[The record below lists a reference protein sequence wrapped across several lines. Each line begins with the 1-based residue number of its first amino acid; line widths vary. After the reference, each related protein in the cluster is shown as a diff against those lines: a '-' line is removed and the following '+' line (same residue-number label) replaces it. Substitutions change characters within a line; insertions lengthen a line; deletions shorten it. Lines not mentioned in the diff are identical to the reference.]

1 MNDVPRQT
9 LRDLIAKYGRDLC
22 SDAGRCEGLLRDLC
36 GAYRREI
43 NILISALDERV
54 PLDLLA
60 AHNSVPRE
68 LLLARLTKR
77 LEDQSA
83 LTEEAA
89 QWAVDSWALA
99 LGVITDRENE
109 ERRRKHAETVPPPTT
124 AAVPTPDNEGI
135 KGTKPPVAPPP
146 AQPPSTIP
154 PRQRTQQPPHNQP
167 PTLPRPVKP
176 PPAATRQPPQVST
189 SGGSPIARRQTPA
202 ATTLPTSP
210 SPAPKMTQPQTSSSD
225 PAPGRRRGTW
235 RGCLIGC
242 FLLVVLSLLLFLV
255 APFVVTVLREEQM
268 QRSNDPSRTLP
279 Q

>member
-1 MNDVPRQT
+1 MSDVPRQT

-43 NILISALDERV
+43 NILTGALEERV

-60 AHNSVPRE
+60 SHNSMPRE

-77 LEDQSA
+77 LEDQLA

-99 LGVITDRENE
+99 LGVVTDREIG
-109 ERRRKHAETVPPPTT
+109 ERRRKHAETVPPPATT
-124 AAVPTPDNEGI
+124 AAPTPDNEGA
-135 KGTKPPVAPPP
+135 KGTKSPLTPPP
-146 AQPPSTIP
+146 AQPPLTTP
-154 PRQRTQQPPHNQP
+154 QRQRTQPHNQP

-176 PPAATRQPPQVST
+176 PATAARQPPHVST
-189 SGGSPIARRQTPA
+189 PGGSTIAPRQTPA
-202 ATTLPTSP
+202 VTTLPASP
-210 SPAPKMTQPQTSSSD
+210 SPTRKVAQPQTSSSD
-225 PAPGRRRGTW
+225 PAPGKRRGTW

>member
-1 MNDVPRQT
+1 MSDVPRQT
-9 LRDLIAKYGRDLC
+9 LRNLIAKYGRDLC

-43 NILISALDERV
+43 NILISALEERV

-60 AHNSVPRE
+60 AHTSMPRE
-68 LLLARLTKR
+68 LLLTRLTRR
-77 LEDQSA
+77 LEDQLA

-89 QWAVDSWALA
+89 RWAVDSWALA
-99 LGVITDRENE
+99 LGVITDREIE
-109 ERRRKHAETVPPPTT
+109 ERRRKHAETVPPPATTT
-124 AAVPTPDNEGI
+124 AHTPDSEGV

-146 AQPPSTIP
+146 AQPPSTTP
-154 PRQRTQQPPHNQP
+154 SWQRTQQQPHNQP

-176 PPAATRQPPQVST
+176 PPAATRQPPHAST
-189 SGGSPIARRQTPA
+189 PGGSTIARRRTPA
-202 ATTLPTSP
+202 ATTLPVPP
-210 SPAPKMTQPQTSSSD
+210 SPAPKMTRPQTSSSD
-225 PAPGRRRGTW
+225 PAPGKRRGTW

>member
-1 MNDVPRQT
+1 MSDVPRQT

-36 GAYRREI
+36 GSYRREI
-43 NILISALDERV
+43 NILVSALEERV

-77 LEDQSA
+77 LEDQLG

-109 ERRRKHAETVPPPTT
+109 ERRRKHVETVPPPAT
-124 AAVPTPDNEGI
+124 AATPTPGNEGI
-135 KGTKPPVAPPP
+135 KGTKPPVASPP

-154 PRQRTQQPPHNQP
+154 PRQRTQQQPHNQP
-167 PTLPRPVKP
+167 PILPRSVKP
-176 PPAATRQPPQVST
+176 PPAATRQPPHVSIPGRST
-189 SGGSPIARRQTPA
+189 IARRQTPA
-202 ATTLPTSP
+202 ATVLPAAP
-210 SPAPKMTQPQTSSSD
+210 SPAPKLPQPQTTSAD

-268 QRSNDPSRTLP
+268 QRSNYPSRTLP
-279 Q
+279 